1 MALHDFH
8 PAVAAWFSRHFA
20 QPTEAQIQAWP
31 AIRRHQHT
39 LIAAPTGSG
48 KTLAAFLAAIDELV
62 REGLAAPLPDETR
75 VLYVSPLKALSND
88 IQKNLALPLA
98 GIRDELLMQQSPD
111 VDIRAVVRTG
121 DTPAGERVRMRRQAP
136 HILVTTPESLFIL
149 LSSDSGRRM
158 LKTVRSIIV
167 DEIHALAGNKRG
179 AHLSLSLERLAAL
192 CQEHQGRAPTRIGL
206 SATQKPIEDM
216 ARFLV
221 GAVDHR
227 QTTNHASPLPP
238 AGEGQGEGAPLRAA
252 PPPSSTLIPFPL
264 AGGRSTT
271 PGERALMQTPPE
283 QPPGSDHTDCTIIDT
298 GHVRE
303 RDLAIEVP
311 NSPLEAV
318 MANEVWDEIY
328 DRLEQLINQ
337 HRTTLIFVNTRRL
350 AERVARHLAER
361 IGEEYVTAHHGSLS
375 REHRL
380 DAEQRLKAGKLRAL
394 VATASLELGIDIGD
408 VDLVCQLG
416 SPRAISIFLQR
427 VGRAGHA
434 VHATPKGRLF
444 PLSHDE
450 LVECTALL
458 DAVRRGELDRIHI
471 PAHPLDVLAQQIV
484 AEVGS
489 QEWNEQALFEMFRR
503 AWPYRDLSRD
513 DYSAVVRMLADGY
526 STRRGRRGAYL
537 HRDAVN
543 GRLRARRGARLTV
556 VTNGGAI
563 PDLFDY
569 DVILQPEG
577 LFIGSLN
584 EDFAFESLPG
594 DIFQLGNNSYRVLKV
609 EQGKVYAADAHGQP
623 PTMPFWLGEAPGRS
637 DELSLAV
644 SRLRDLIA
652 ARLQEGADAAL
663 VWLRDVLHLP
673 LAAAQQLID
682 YLVAAQA
689 ALGVLPTQRTVVFER
704 FFDETGDMHFVIHAP
719 FGSRIN
725 RAWGL
730 ALRKRFC
737 AKFNFELQAA
747 AMEDSIVL
755 SLGPTHSFPLI
766 EAASYLKA
774 ATVRQVLIQALLD
787 APLFETRWR
796 WNSNISL
803 AVLRNRNGKRIPAQ
817 WQRSGAQDLVAVVFP
832 DQLACAENIAGER
845 EVPDHPLVKQTIHD
859 CLYEAMDIEGLEN
872 LLRKIEAGEI
882 QIEPRDLA
890 APSPLSQAIL
900 SARPYAFLD
909 DAPMEERR
917 TLAVQQRRYLDP
929 KSAAELG
936 RLNPEAIAQVRSEAW
951 PEARD
956 ADELHDAL
964 NVLGFISDTE
974 GRRDAGPWYALLQ
987 QLFAQQ
993 RATVLTTPHGEKL
1006 WVAAER
1012 LAELLTVFPDAPTVP
1027 PIVPVSAGALTTLI
1041 MEDALR
1047 EILRSRLEG
1056 LGPVTAAQLA
1066 APLGVPLGVPLA
1078 RINFALAALEQEG
1091 YVLQGNFTGA
1101 GQEIQSPAAGLP
1113 SPAIGKGI
1121 ESEGGMRGDTLG
1133 PLTPNPSPA
1142 SGRGESLLPSAVRI
1156 EWCERGLLA
1165 RIHRYTV
1172 QQLRREVEPVSA
1184 ADFLRFLLR
1193 WQHFGEARG
1202 QGSEALAGVLQQLEG
1217 YSVPAAAWESDIL
1230 PARIEN
1236 YFSQLLDGLC
1246 SAGRF
1251 TWLRLQAP
1259 KDKGDEKRKTSPVRV
1274 TPIALLPRQHVRY
1287 WRSDTAD
1294 ADQSNLTAS
1303 AQKIVD
1309 TLQEHGA
1316 SFFID
1321 LVHHTGMLRTQVEDA
1336 LGDLAARGLV
1346 TADSYAGLRALIAPA
1361 LRKAGYSCYSGRRGL
1376 VSIDEAGRW
1385 ELLRKTVIPPERE
1398 AERIEHI
1405 ARALL
1410 RRYGVVFRKLLERE
1424 NKLPSWRE
1432 LLYVYR
1438 RMEARGELRGGRFVQ
1453 GFSGEQFALPEA
1465 VGSLRETRKR
1475 PTRGDLTAISA
1486 ADPLNLVGILT
1497 PGRRVPALV
1506 GNRILF
1512 RDGVPVATLI
1522 AGEFE
1527 ALQESSA
1534 EELRQLRERLLGK
1547 YSNTKSAARIAL

>member
-8 PAVAAWFSRHFA
+8 PAVAAWFTRHFA
-20 QPTEAQIQAWP
+20 QPTEAQAQAWP

-62 REGLAAPLPDETR
+62 REGLVTSLPDETR
-75 VLYVSPLKALSND
+75 VLYISPLKALSND
-88 IQKNLALPLA
+88 IQKNLAQPLA
-98 GIRDELLMQQSPD
+98 GIRDELLMHHGAD

-121 DTPAGERVRMRRQAP
+121 DTPAGDRVRMRRLAP

-149 LSSDSGRRM
+149 LSSDSGRHM
-158 LKTVRSIIV
+158 LKTARSVIV

-192 CQEHQGRAPTRIGL
+192 CQEHRGHRPTRIGL
-206 SATQKPIEDM
+206 SATQKPIKDM

-221 GAVDHR
+221 GA
-227 QTTNHASPLPP
+227 
-238 AGEGQGEGAPLRAA
+238 
-252 PPPSSTLIPFPL
+252 
-264 AGGRSTT
+264 AGG
-271 PGERALMQTPPE
+271 E
-283 QPPGSDHTDCTIIDT
+283 CTIIDT
-298 GHVRE
+298 GHVRA

-311 NSPLEAV
+311 GSPLQAV
-318 MANEVWDEIY
+318 MGTEVWDEIY
-328 DRLEQLINQ
+328 DRLEQLVAE

-361 IGEEYVTAHHGSLS
+361 IGEQSVTAHHGSLS

-380 DAEQRLKAGKLRAL
+380 DAEQRLKGGRLRAL
-394 VATASLELGIDIGD
+394 VATASLELGIDIGE

-471 PAHPLDVLAQQIV
+471 PDHPLDVLAQQIV
-484 AEVGS
+484 AEVAS
-489 QEWNEQALFEMFRR
+489 REWDEQALFEIFRR
-503 AWPYRDLSRD
+503 AWPYRELARD
-513 DYSAVVRMLADGY
+513 DYIAVVRMLADGY
-526 STRRGRRGAYL
+526 TTRRGRRGAYL

-556 VTNGGAI
+556 ITNGGAI

-644 SRLRDLIA
+644 SRLRELIA
-652 ARLQEGADAAL
+652 ARLQEGTEAAL
-663 VWLRDVLHLP
+663 VWLRDILHLP
-673 LAAAQQLID
+673 PAAAQQIVD
-682 YLVAAQA
+682 YLAAAQA
-689 ALGVLPTQRTVVFER
+689 ALGVLPTQHTVVFER

-737 AKFNFELQAA
+737 RKFNFELQAA

-755 SLGPTHSFPLI
+755 SLGPTHSFPLA
-766 EAASYLKA
+766 EVASYLKSSN
-774 ATVRQVLIQALLD
+774 VREVLIQALLD

-803 AVLRNRNGKRIPAQ
+803 AVPRNRNGKRIPAQ
-817 WQRSGAQDLVAVVFP
+817 WQRSGAQDLVAVIFP
-832 DQLACAENIAGER
+832 DQLACLENIAGDR

-859 CLYEAMDIEGLEN
+859 CLYEAMDIEGLEH
-872 LLRKIEAGEI
+872 LLRQIEAGEI
-882 QIEPRDLA
+882 HIAPRDLA

-909 DAPMEERR
+909 DAPAEERR

-929 KSAAELG
+929 QSAAELG

-964 NVLGFISDTE
+964 NLFGFITETE
-974 GRRDAGPWYALLQ
+974 GRRDNPYWPSLLQ
-987 QLFAQQ
+987 QLIERR
-993 RATVLTTPHGEKL
+993 RATLLRTPHGENI
-1006 WVAAER
+1006 WVATER
-1012 LAELLTVFPDAPTVP
+1012 LAELLRLFPAAPLTP
-1027 PIVPVSAGALTTLI
+1027 PIAPVIEPADKTWTEAA
-1041 MEDALR
+1041 ALR
-1047 EILRSRLEG
+1047 EIMRSRLEG
-1056 LGPVTAAQLA
+1056 LGPATATQLA
-1066 APLGVPLGVPLA
+1066 APLGLA
-1078 RINFALAALEQEG
+1078 LAQIHFAVAALEQEG
-1091 YVLQGNFTGA
+1091 YVLQGSFTGTT
-1101 GQEIQSPAAGLP
+1101 QE
-1113 SPAIGKGI
+1113 
-1121 ESEGGMRGDTLG
+1121 
-1133 PLTPNPSPA
+1133 
-1142 SGRGESLLPSAVRI
+1142 I

-1172 QQLRREVEPVSA
+1172 QQLRREVEPVSP

-1193 WQHFGEARG
+1193 WQHLGEARG
-1202 QGSEALAGVLQQLEG
+1202 EGNEALAAVLLQLEG
-1217 YSVPAAAWESDIL
+1217 YPIPAAAWEAEIL
-1230 PARIEN
+1230 PARIEM
-1236 YFSQLLDGLC
+1236 YLTYMLDALC
-1246 SAGRF
+1246 GAGRF
-1251 TWLRLQAP
+1251 TWLRLQPP
-1259 KDKGDEKRKTSPVRV
+1259 KDKGVDTRKAAPVRM
-1274 TPIALLPRQHVRY
+1274 TPIALLPRQHISY
-1287 WRSDTAD
+1287 WRDVETD
-1294 ADQSNLTAS
+1294 AEPAALSAT
-1303 AQKIVD
+1303 AQKVAD
-1309 TLQEHGA
+1309 SLQQHGA

-1321 LVHHTGMLRTQVEDA
+1321 LVQHTGLLRTQVEEA
-1336 LGDLAARGLV
+1336 LGELAARGRV
-1346 TADSYAGLRALIAPA
+1346 SADSFAGLRALITPA
-1361 LRKAGYSCYSGRRGL
+1361 QRRAGFGRHGRRRGA
-1376 VSIDEAGRW
+1376 VSVDEAGRW
-1385 ELLRKTVIPPERE
+1385 ELVRRPASAPDSSPRQQADQRV
-1398 AERIEHI
+1398 AHI
-1405 ARALL
+1405 ARSLL

-1424 NKLPSWRE
+1424 SKLPSWRE

-1465 VGSLRETRKR
+1465 VGSLREIRKQAA
-1475 PTRGDLTAISA
+1475 RGELIAISA

-1497 PGRRVPALV
+1497 PGRRVPALA

-1512 RDGVPVATLI
+1512 RDGVPVAALI

-1527 ALQESSA
+1527 ALQASSG
-1534 EELRQLRERLLGK
+1534 EELGQMRARLLGK
-1547 YSNTKSAARIAL
+1547 SSNTKSAARIAL

>member
-1 MALHDFH
+1 MPLHDFH
-8 PAVAAWFSRHFA
+8 PAVAAWFTRHFA

-31 AIRRHQHT
+31 AIRRHRHT

-48 KTLAAFLAAIDELV
+48 KTLAAFLAAIDDLV
-62 REGLAAPLPDETR
+62 REGLEQPLPDETR

-98 GIRDELLMQQSPD
+98 GIRDELLMQQLPD

-121 DTPAGERVRMRRQAP
+121 DTPPGDRERMRRRPP
-136 HILVTTPESLFIL
+136 HILVTTPESLYIL
-149 LSSDSGRRM
+149 LSSDSGRR
-158 LKTVRSIIV
+158 LLQTVRSVIV

-179 AHLSLSLERLAAL
+179 AHLSLSLERLATL
-192 CQEHQGRAPTRIGL
+192 CKEHRGRAPTRIGL

-238 AGEGQGEGAPLRAA
+238 PGEGEGAPLRDA
-252 PPPSSTLIPFPL
+252 PPPSSTPISAFPL

-283 QPPGSDHTDCTIIDT
+283 PPSGPDHTDCTIIDT

-311 NSPLEAV
+311 NSPLETV

-350 AERVARHLAER
+350 AERAARHLAER
-361 IGEEYVTAHHGSLS
+361 IGEQYVTAHHGSLS

-380 DAEQRLKAGKLRAL
+380 DAEQRLKAGTLRAL

-408 VDLVCQLG
+408 IDLVCQVG
-416 SPRAISIFLQR
+416 SPRAIAVFLQR

-471 PAHPLDVLAQQIV
+471 PSHPLDVLAQQIV
-484 AEVGS
+484 AEVASREWGE
-489 QEWNEQALFEMFRR
+489 QELFDSFRR
-503 AWPYRDLSRD
+503 AWPYRDLARD
-513 DYSAVVRMLADGY
+513 DYTAVLRMLADGY
-526 STRRGRRGAYL
+526 TTRRGRRGAYL

-543 GRLRARRGARLTV
+543 GRLRARRGARLV
-556 VTNGGAI
+556 AVTNGGAI

-569 DVILQPEG
+569 DVLLQPEG
-577 LFIGSLN
+577 LFIGNLN

-594 DIFQLGNNSYRVLKV
+594 DIFQLGNTSYRILKI
-609 EQGKVYAADAHGQP
+609 EQGKVHVADAHGQP

-644 SRLRDLIA
+644 SRLREIIDEKLHEGAEAAAAWLHAALQLPPAA
-652 ARLQEGADAAL
+652 ARQL
-663 VWLRDVLHLP
+663 V
-673 LAAAQQLID
+673 D
-682 YLVAAQA
+682 YLAAAQA
-689 ALGVLPTQRTVVFER
+689 ALGVIPTQHNVVFER
-704 FFDETGDMHFVIHAP
+704 FFDETGDMHLVIHAP

-737 AKFNFELQAA
+737 RKFNFELQAA
-747 AMEDSIVL
+747 ALEDSIVL
-755 SLGPTHSFPLI
+755 SLGPTHSFPLA
-766 EAASYLKA
+766 EVAGYLKSSN
-774 ATVRQVLIQALLD
+774 VREVLIQALLD

-803 AVLRNRNGKRIPAQ
+803 AVPRSRNGKRIPAQ
-817 WQRSGAQDLVAVVFP
+817 WQRSSAQDLIAVIFP
-832 DQLACAENIAGER
+832 DQLACLENIVGDR
-845 EVPDHPLVKQTIHD
+845 EVPDHPLVKQTLHD
-859 CLYEAMDIEGLEN
+859 CLYEAMDIEGLEK
-872 LLRKIEAGEI
+872 LLTRLERGDITVAA
-882 QIEPRDLA
+882 RDLVG
-890 APSPLSQAIL
+890 PSPLAQAIL
-900 SARPYAFLD
+900 SAKPYAFLD
-909 DAPMEERR
+909 DAPAEERR

-929 KSAAELG
+929 QNAGELG
-936 RLNPEAIAQVRSEAW
+936 RLNPEAIAQVRAEAW

-1012 LAELLTVFPDAPTVP
+1012 LAELLTVFPDAPIAP
-1027 PIVPVSAGALTTLI
+1027 PIAPVSAGALTTLT

-1066 APLGVPLGVPLA
+1066 APLGVPLA

-1101 GQEIQSPAAGLP
+1101 GQEIQSPAGLP
-1113 SPAIGKGI
+1113 SPASGKGI
-1121 ESEGGMRGDTLG
+1121 ESEGMRGDT
-1133 PLTPNPSPA
+1133 PSTLTPSPSPA

-1172 QQLRREVEPVSA
+1172 QQLRREIEPVSP

-1193 WQHFGEARG
+1193 WQHLGEARG
-1202 QGSEALAGVLQQLEG
+1202 EGNEALAAVLLQLEG
-1217 YSVPAAAWESDIL
+1217 YPIPAAAWESEIL
-1230 PARIEN
+1230 PARIEM
-1236 YFSQLLDGLC
+1236 YLTYMLDALC
-1246 SAGRF
+1246 GAGRF
-1251 TWLRLQAP
+1251 TWLRLQPP
-1259 KDKGDEKRKTSPVRV
+1259 KDQGTDTRKAAPVRM

-1287 WRSDTAD
+1287 WRD
-1294 ADQSNLTAS
+1294 AETDAEPAALTAT
-1303 AQKIVD
+1303 AQKVAD
-1309 TLQEHGA
+1309 TLQQHGA

-1321 LVHHTGMLRTQVEDA
+1321 LVHHTGLLRTQVEEA
-1336 LGDLAARGLV
+1336 LGELAARGRV
-1346 TADSYAGLRALIAPA
+1346 SADSYAGLRALITPA
-1361 LRKAGYSCYSGRRGL
+1361 QRRAGFGRHSRRRGA
-1376 VSIDEAGRW
+1376 VSVDEAGRW
-1385 ELLRKTVIPPERE
+1385 ELLRRPASTPDSSPRQQADERV
-1398 AERIEHI
+1398 AHI
-1405 ARALL
+1405 ARSLL

-1424 NKLPSWRE
+1424 SKLPSWRE

-1475 PTRGDLTAISA
+1475 PARGDLIAISA

-1497 PGRRVPALV
+1497 PGRRVPALA

-1527 ALQESSA
+1527 ALQESSG
-1534 EELRQLRERLLGK
+1534 EELRQMRERLLGK
-1547 YSNTKSAARIAL
+1547 SSNTKAAARIAL